1 MSWIKVIGL
10 NIFITFGLLGILLLA
25 PPIFYQS
32 YSFMAGESEGR
43 GSADKRHE
51 LSLYSDIPWA
61 EQHFVEF
68 SKLSQ
73 RTMILLRGGGMTLLE
88 KP

>member
-1 MSWIKVIGL
+1 MGTEMDLLAVGNYLLNKEEQDETLKENYEALYELIKVIGL

-32 YSFMAGESEGR
+32 YSFMAGESEGS

-51 LSLYSDIPWA
+51 LLI
-61 EQHFVEF
+61 
-68 SKLSQ
+68 
-73 RTMILLRGGGMTLLE
+73 
-88 KP
+88 